1 MSVQTQIDRIS
12 GNVSAAL
19 SAIADKG
26 VTVPEGSTSDAL
38 AGLIASIEAGG
49 GGGNITAGTITATNS
64 AAKKV
69 EHGLGAEPQA
79 VIFFTLNSPTV
90 IGDVYD
96 EAPIGHLIK
105 SKNDSSIRWFYY
117 RGNIQNAYI
126 SESGTRSLWGSGT
139 TNSNYDRVNN
149 INDTYFMT
157 PTNCDAATYAWI
169 VFKEALI

>member
-1 MSVQTQIDRIS
+1 MSIQTEIDRIS

-19 SAIADKG
+19 SAIVEKG
-26 VTVPEGSTSDAL
+26 VTVPDGSTSDAL

-49 GGGNITAGTITATNS
+49 GGGNITAGTITATTFT
-64 AAKKV
+64 AQKV

-79 VIFFTLNSPTV
+79 VIFFALNPPMNISAK
-90 IGDVYD
+90 YD
-96 EAPIGHLIK
+96 EAPIGHLIP
-105 SKNDSSIRWFYY
+105 SKNALSVRWFYY
-117 RGNIQNAYI
+117 RGKLQNATI
-126 SESGTRSLWGSGT
+126 SASGTSNLWESGI
-139 TNSNYDRVNN
+139 TNSTYDRVNN